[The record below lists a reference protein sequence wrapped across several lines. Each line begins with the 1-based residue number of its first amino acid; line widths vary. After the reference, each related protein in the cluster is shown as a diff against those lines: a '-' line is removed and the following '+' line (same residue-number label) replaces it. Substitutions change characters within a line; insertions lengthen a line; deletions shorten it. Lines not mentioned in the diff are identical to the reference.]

1 MLNTLRKSVTGPFVK
16 ILIGVLILSFAVWGI
31 QDIFGNYKKT
41 VAIEIDDYEISI
53 DDLVIEYN
61 NQISTISSQLN
72 KQISLKESLD
82 LGINEIALENL
93 IRKLVLQ
100 IEINKLK
107 LGISDDFIAE
117 KIINDEL
124 FHSNG
129 NFNKA
134 RYEQLLSYT
143 GFDDESFLQSEINSN
158 KQNQLFNLIAGTTH
172 IPIALHQ
179 IINDFNNT
187 KRIIEYTKIP
197 KSKILVK
204 TPSERELKEFY
215 EKFQKGYRK
224 SETRDFDAIIINPN
238 LLKEKIEI
246 SSLQVENY
254 FDKNKDSFSI
264 EENRDLYQFF
274 FEDLITANK
283 FHEASKETGLKQIIS
298 EFGINMVDSHLGII
312 SKELI
317 LDEEVANIAFLQP
330 INTVSQPIDGML
342 GISVIYVDEIYD
354 ATTPSLDDV
363 YETIFDELSLQEATN
378 LMDELYFEIE
388 EQFLDGQ
395 SLYDVAQ
402 TFDLG
407 ISTFEKI
414 DINGIDINDNEI
426 GSIKNEKLLEKLFTT
441 NLDDYIEV
449 TETDDSFIWIKLNS
463 INEPYIKTFK
473 NVRNFV
479 TKDMIDKRKNEKETE
494 IVNLLKDRLERDL
507 EVTSVLSEYE
517 TSIQSTEPFS
527 RNNPIKEFT
536 DEFNDRIL
544 SSDLGDVIVGK
555 SNEDILVGKVVK
567 IIPNKDNLI
576 GRDAEFNDNINM
588 QFKNDLF
595 EQFLISIEENYEV
608 KIYQENINRLF
619 NNQNL

>member
-72 KQISLKESLD
+72 KQITLKESLD
-82 LGINEIALENL
+82 LGINELALENL

-134 RYEQLLSYT
+134 RYEQLLSYA

-158 KQNQLFNLIAGTTH
+158 KQNQLFNIIAGSTH
-172 IPIALHQ
+172 IPTVLHQ

-238 LLKEKIEI
+238 SLKEKIEI

-254 FDKNKDSFSI
+254 FDENKDSFSI

-274 FEDLITANK
+274 FDDLITANN
-283 FHEASKETGLKQIIS
+283 FHEASKEKGLKQIIS

-317 LDEEVANIAFLQP
+317 LDEEVAKIAFLQP
-330 INTVSQPIDGML
+330 NNTVSQPIDGML

-354 ATTPSLDDV
+354 ATTPTLDDV

-407 ISTFEKI
+407 ISSFEKI

-426 GSIKNEKLLEKLFTT
+426 DSIKNEKLLEKLFTT

-494 IVNLLKDRLERDL
+494 IVNLLKDRLEKDL

-544 SSDLGDVIVGK
+544 SSDLGGVIVGK
-555 SNEDILVGKVVK
+555 SNEDILVGKVVE

-576 GRDAEFNDNINM
+576 SRDAKFNDNINM